1 MSSFWWLLKTIRPKQ
16 WVKNFFIFT
25 PLVFAHRYFELDTL
39 YQATLGFFVFS
50 LIAGCVYI
58 LNDIVDIEKDKL
70 HPKKRFRPLAAGK
83 LTKQFAVIWGSII
96 WISAFVAAF
105 LIDINFFIIAM
116 VYFVVNVLYSFKL
129 KNVVIL
135 DVLIIASGFVFRVL
149 IGGEITDVPLSGWII
164 VMTFLLS
171 LFLGLI
177 KRRQEL
183 VRFTL
188 DGKKEVTRA
197 ILKKYNRVLLDQLI
211 SITTATILIS
221 YVVYVMS
228 PEIKSF
234 HNMKMFYTIPF
245 VIFGLFRYLYITYV
259 IGKGESPEDV
269 IFSDAPFTVNIVL
282 WIITFIGVVAL
293 GNGA

>member
-16 WVKNFFIFT
+16 WVKNIFIFT
-25 PLVFAHRYFELDTL
+25 PLVFAHRYFETEAL
-39 YQATLGFFVFS
+39 YMASLGFVIFS
-50 LIAGCVYI
+50 MIAGCVYI
-58 LNDIVDIEKDKL
+58 LNDIVDVEKDRL
-70 HPKKRFRPLAAGK
+70 HPKKKKRPLAAGK
-83 LTKQFAVIWGSII
+83 LTVRFAIIWGSVL
-96 WISAFVAAF
+96 WITAFTAAF
-105 LIDINFFIIAM
+105 MVNLNFFIIAM
-116 VYFVVNVLYSFKL
+116 IYFILNVMYSLRL

-149 IGGEITDVPLSGWII
+149 IGGEVTNVSLSGWII
-164 VMTFLLS
+164 IMTFLLS

-221 YVVYVMS
+221 YIVYVMS
-228 PEIKSF
+228 PEVINF
-234 HNMKMFYTIPF
+234 HDMRMFYTIPF

-259 IGKGESPEDV
+259 NGKGESPEDV
-269 IFSDAPFTVNIVL
+269 IFSDAPFTINIAL
-282 WIITFIGVVAL
+282 WIITFIAVVAL
-293 GNGA
+293 GNGS